1 MWWEGWAERQRVPSK
16 GENGEGVQGRGNGG
30 LGRKTEDRAR
40 IKEGS
45 GMGKEMVKRTKL
57 ARERGGGRGE
67 RGKKGRDRREGRW
80 TTKRGSEKEKWAGN
94 RGASR
99 SCSCSVAQ
107 SLSRVRL
114 STTPWTAARQ
124 ASLSFTVSWNLLRLM
139 SIESVVP
146 SNHPILC
153 RPLSLCLQVRGKKRG
168 KKRCRDYF
176 P

>member
-67 RGKKGRDRREGRW
+67 RGKKGRDRREGDR
-80 TTKRGSEKEKWAGN
+80 K
-94 RGASR
+94 
-99 SCSCSVAQ
+99 
-107 SLSRVRL
+107 
-114 STTPWTAARQ
+114 
-124 ASLSFTVSWNLLRLM
+124 
-139 SIESVVP
+139 SVV
-146 SNHPILC
+146 
-153 RPLSLCLQVRGKKRG
+153 
-168 KKRCRDYF
+168 
-176 P
+176 